1 VYDSFIAALEH
12 LAKGTQ
18 GLSGVMGNYHAPFL
32 GEGATATSPPYPAYR
47 SWVACYG
54 VSNRVK
60 YAGEVSFGG
69 QDGVLCVV
77 SRLFASVIRAAA
89 DWRRWAARLRE

>member
-32 GEGATATSPPYPAYR
+32 GEGATATSPPYPTEL
-47 SWVACYG
+47 
-54 VSNRVK
+54 
-60 YAGEVSFGG
+60 EV
-69 QDGVLCVV
+69 V
-77 SRLFASVIRAAA
+77 
-89 DWRRWAARLRE
+89 REWG